1 MSALRD
7 LAKERPNGA
16 QLATWRALEQ
26 AAEQRRRA
34 ARAANKER
42 RRQTWW
48 RWALGFKPRQAR
60 FVSTHTTHRDR
71 AQLCAEH
78 RVPNSGRQWRKLRK
92 ALARIGRA
100 EGAA

>member
-1 MSALRD
+1 MSALTYR
-7 LAKERPNGA
+7 AKERPNGA

-26 AAEQRRRA
+26 SAEERRRA
-34 ARAANKER
+34 DRMANQKR
-42 RRQTWW
+42 RLLTWW
-48 RWALGFKPRQAR
+48 QWAHGFKPRQAR